1 MPESQRYIF
10 LLFGDPEALEYMTDM
25 ILGFLDDM
33 RIDFYLKGLEAE
45 ATYVVRNADTDET
58 HEFTGEQLM
67 TKGLNV
73 YFPRVQ
79 VSHMIYFD
87 KK

>member
-1 MPESQRYIF
+1 
-10 LLFGDPEALEYMTDM
+10 M